1 MFIPSL
7 TESRRSAVTLR
18 SSKKDFFSLDDWHE
32 DPDEEEAMIKRA
44 RWSETG
50 VQMSAT
56 LSLKINKKNVNEVKK
71 WKNPDL
77 NVKMITPRIW

>member
-1 MFIPSL
+1 MFVNNCIHFKDKYMFSIYMFIPSL

-44 RWSETG
+44 R
-50 VQMSAT
+50 
-56 LSLKINKKNVNEVKK
+56 
-71 WKNPDL
+71 
-77 NVKMITPRIW
+77 